1 MAQIFTS
8 TSGSGTREGLVRA
21 MEANVQE
28 TAALWG
34 RVLGCQIHSTPEVDW
49 FLSGTQLSMF
59 NGIIRA
65 QLLTENIDA
74 QIERLL
80 APFRERDLPM
90 AWLTFP
96 STTPDNLGKY
106 LLKHG
111 LALDERLPGMA
122 VDLRNLPLD
131 EAPPVGITIKVVEN
145 AAEMEQWI
153 YTLSEGSSFPP
164 FVTTLLLDILQRQ
177 GYRQSEHY
185 RPYSALRKGHVVGTS
200 LLSPGGGLAGIYNV
214 CTLPEERGR
223 GIGRAV
229 TLAALRSAYARGY
242 HYATLQSSKMGLP
255 IYRRLG
261 FEELCTFEFY
271 FLPASTWQAG

>member
-1 MAQIFTS
+1 MIPIFT
-8 TSGSGTREGLVRA
+8 SGTREDLVRA

-34 RVLGCQIHSTPEVDW
+34 RLLGCQIHSTPEADW
-49 FLSGTQLSMF
+49 FLSGTVLSMF

-65 QLLTENIDA
+65 WFSTEDIDA

-80 APFRERDLPM
+80 TPFRERDLPM

-96 STTPDNLGKY
+96 STTPGDLGKR

-111 LALDERLPGMA
+111 LVLDERLPGMA
-122 VDLRNLPLD
+122 VDLRMLPLD
-131 EAPPVGITIKVVEN
+131 EAPPAGITIKVVED

-177 GYRQSEHY
+177 GYHQSEQY
-185 RPYSALRKGHVVGTS
+185 RPYCALRDGRVVGTS

-214 CTLPEERGR
+214 CTQPEERGR
-223 GIGRAV
+223 GIGRAI
-229 TLAALRSAYARGY
+229 TLAALRSAYSRGY
-242 HYATLQSSKMGLP
+242 RHATLQSSKMGLP